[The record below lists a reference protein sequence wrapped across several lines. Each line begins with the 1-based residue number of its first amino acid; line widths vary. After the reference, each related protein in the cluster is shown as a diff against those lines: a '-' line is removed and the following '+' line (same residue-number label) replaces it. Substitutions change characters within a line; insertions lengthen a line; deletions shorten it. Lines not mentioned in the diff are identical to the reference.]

1 LLNNQLVCTFLL
13 LVSLLTACSE
23 TTGGGKTEVST
34 QSNSP
39 ATNTTS
45 IPTTEEA
52 ENPPPATGDA
62 DTQSNSPATNTT
74 SIPTAEEAENP
85 PPAAGDAVR
94 IARWSRDPKGGS
106 LLAPLKIRLAIVN
119 NCLVGQNHQSDPPS
133 LLIFPYDKGV
143 WDDTKRT
150 FTFEGKVIGIGE
162 FIEVTGGA
170 RQNLDELKEFGKY
183 DVPDC
188 GANYFFQVF

>member
-23 TTGGGKTEVST
+23 TTGGGKTEIST

-45 IPTTEEA
+45 IPTTEA
-52 ENPPPATGDA
+52 ENLPPATGDA

-85 PPAAGDAVR
+85 LPAAGDTVR

-119 NCLVGQNHQSDPPS
+119 NCLVGQNHQGDPPS

-150 FTFEGKVIGIGE
+150 FIFEGKVIGIGE